1 MLSIRLYFL
10 FLWKTQSFPHGKV
23 RKLLPTLY
31 ASRFWIQDI
40 DIIEWGLS
48 ESEAEVVTQIV
59 MQGSFGGNVEYGF
72 GEEDANNYDPKS
84 NCLTYNRWLEMG
96 YQVKKGEKALQ
107 SFIIIERKDKDG
119 TTVRKY
125 PKRVHLFY
133 IKQVEQVGSGS

>member
-1 MLSIRLYFL
+1 MENAIVST
-10 FLWKTQSFPHGKV
+10 WKGSEITSDLV
-23 RKLLPTLY
+23 RK
-31 ASRFWIQDI
+31 
-40 DIIEWGLS
+40 
-48 ESEAEVVTQIV
+48 QILAR
-59 MQGSFGGNVEYGF
+59 F